1 MTQPVNKLPYGRQVA
16 LLMDQLGGMRSNRT
30 DKRFEPL
37 VQWVR
42 DLPGHARPPELLTTL
57 SRAFSVP
64 EGEIKRLIDHKEDT
78 VDFESLLPRTGWL
91 ADYIQYTRY
100 TEPPTVFHFF
110 VGCAVLGGLLRRN
123 VHYDKGYAKL
133 FPNLS
138 VILVAPSGKC
148 RKTSCCE
155 LGIGLLRKTS
165 IVTILADKITPE
177 ALTNA
182 YAEKGGDATL
192 MFFAGEL
199 KQFLGDQKY
208 MQGMIPLLTRLLD
221 SPDEWSSET
230 IGKGKLTL
238 TNVCFSMLGASTMDW
253 LKQLP
258 SDSFGGGFMSRFL
271 LVVQESTPRS
281 FPLPPPMSAT
291 LRGSLMKRLIEL
303 QHLRSKF
310 SLTANAEDWYR
321 TWYDS
326 KSLGSE
332 DKLFSGYF
340 ERKPDNLF
348 RLAMLLAVA
357 EDNAAVLEVRHLRS
371 ALSILDWT
379 EAQLPQAFGQLGSN
393 AQGEEVS
400 RMVGQLKRNG
410 GSMKHSDWLRRNSSR
425 MNARQFKEG
434 VDTLRQAKLVDFDGI
449 AGVYFLTPD
458 GWRL

>member
-1 MTQPVNKLPYGRQVA
+1 
-16 LLMDQLGGMRSNRT
+16 
-30 DKRFEPL
+30 
-37 VQWVR
+37 
-42 DLPGHARPPELLTTL
+42 
-57 SRAFSVP
+57 
-64 EGEIKRLIDHKEDT
+64 
-78 VDFESLLPRTGWL
+78 
-91 ADYIQYTRY
+91 
-100 TEPPTVFHFF
+100 
-110 VGCAVLGGLLRRN
+110 
-123 VHYDKGYAKL
+123 
-133 FPNLS
+133 
-138 VILVAPSGKC
+138 
-148 RKTSCCE
+148 
-155 LGIGLLRKTS
+155 
-165 IVTILADKITPE
+165 
-177 ALTNA
+177 
-182 YAEKGGDATL
+182 
-192 MFFAGEL
+192 
-199 KQFLGDQKY
+199 
-208 MQGMIPLLTRLLD
+208 
-221 SPDEWSSET
+221 
-230 IGKGKLTL
+230 
-238 TNVCFSMLGASTMDW
+238 
-253 LKQLP
+253 
-258 SDSFGGGFMSRFL
+258 
-271 LVVQESTPRS
+271 
-281 FPLPPPMSAT
+281 
-291 LRGSLMKRLIEL
+291 MKRLIEL

-434 VDTLRQAKLVDFDGI
+434 VDTLRQAKLVDFDGV
-449 AGVYFLTPD
+449 AGIYFLTPD